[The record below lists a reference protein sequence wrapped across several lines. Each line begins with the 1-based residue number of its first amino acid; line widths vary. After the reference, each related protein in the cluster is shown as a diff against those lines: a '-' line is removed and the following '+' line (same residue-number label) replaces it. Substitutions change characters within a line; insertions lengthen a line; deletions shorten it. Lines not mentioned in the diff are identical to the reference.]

1 MLWTHAFSYC
11 NTFRHLSAMAYL
23 LDTSVIR
30 MQRRWMLTEWRERI
44 GPDYQRAKEEDY
56 FWRKRGLPRREEMKQ
71 LKDCLINLVCHLTVT
86 DIFFTI
92 ISVWTSLYII
102 YTISVLEIGLSVKEE
117 DIEKIPDPVPKPSF
131 SSSSNLKNCSAPS
144 VVILDLETTG
154 LSKYFF
160 LKYLKK
166 KKRKK
171 SKAIQPNTN
180 RLLSVFA
187 SIYFQFSMALCPTSL
202 R

>member
-1 MLWTHAFSYC
+1 
-11 NTFRHLSAMAYL
+11 
-23 LDTSVIR
+23 
-30 MQRRWMLTEWRERI
+30 
-44 GPDYQRAKEEDY
+44 
-56 FWRKRGLPRREEMKQ
+56 MKQ

-117 DIEKIPDPVPKPSF
+117 DIEKIPDPVPKPCF

-144 VVILDLETTG
+144 IVILDLETTG

-166 KKRKK
+166 KRKE
-171 SKAIQPNTN
+171 
-180 RLLSVFA
+180 
-187 SIYFQFSMALCPTSL
+187 
-202 R
+202 

>member
-1 MLWTHAFSYC
+1 MDA
-11 NTFRHLSAMAYL
+11 
-23 LDTSVIR
+23 DR
-30 MQRRWMLTEWRERI
+30 MKRKDRARLPESKRRRLFL
-44 GPDYQRAKEEDY
+44 KEE
-56 FWRKRGLPRREEMKQ
+56 RSTSKGGNEAIEGLSYQSGLSFDSYR
-71 LKDCLINLVCHLTVT
+71 H
-86 DIFFTI
+86 FFTI

-117 DIEKIPDPVPKPSF
+117 DIEKIPDPVPKPCF

-166 KKRKK
+166 KEKK
-171 SKAIQPNTN
+171 KKQSYTTK
-180 RLLSVFA
+180 
-187 SIYFQFSMALCPTSL
+187 YK
-202 R
+202 

>member
-1 MLWTHAFSYC
+1 MDA
-11 NTFRHLSAMAYL
+11 
-23 LDTSVIR
+23 DR
-30 MQRRWMLTEWRERI
+30 MKRKDRARLPESKRRRLFL
-44 GPDYQRAKEEDY
+44 KEE
-56 FWRKRGLPRREEMKQ
+56 RSTSKGGNEAIEGLSYQSGLSFDSYR
-71 LKDCLINLVCHLTVT
+71 H
-86 DIFFTI
+86 FFTI

-117 DIEKIPDPVPKPSF
+117 DIEKILDPVPKPCF

>member
-44 GPDYQRAKEEDY
+44 GPDYQREKEEDY

-86 DIFFTI
+86 DIFFHN
-92 ISVWTSLYII
+92 Y
-102 YTISVLEIGLSVKEE
+102 
-117 DIEKIPDPVPKPSF
+117 
-131 SSSSNLKNCSAPS
+131 
-144 VVILDLETTG
+144 
-154 LSKYFF
+154 
-160 LKYLKK
+160 
-166 KKRKK
+166 
-171 SKAIQPNTN
+171 
-180 RLLSVFA
+180 
-187 SIYFQFSMALCPTSL
+187 FSMDKFVYYLYHICFRNWTFCERRGYRKNSRSCAKALLFLLFKFEKLFSIQYCYFRSGNHWPE
-202 R
+202 

>member
-1 MLWTHAFSYC
+1 MDA
-11 NTFRHLSAMAYL
+11 
-23 LDTSVIR
+23 DR
-30 MQRRWMLTEWRERI
+30 MKRKDRARLPESKRRRLFL
-44 GPDYQRAKEEDY
+44 KEE
-56 FWRKRGLPRREEMKQ
+56 RSTSKGGNEAIEGLSYQSGLSFDSYR
-71 LKDCLINLVCHLTVT
+71 H
-86 DIFFTI
+86 FFTI

-166 KKRKK
+166 RKEKKAKLYNQ
-171 SKAIQPNTN
+171 IQIDYYQYLHLYIFSSAWHYAPHHSDSCCEQQYQGAVLKICGSRPAYYTN
-180 RLLSVFA
+180 G
-187 SIYFQFSMALCPTSL
+187 
-202 R
+202 